1 VFCTIHRWGCPILL
15 SDGQDNRKL
24 KRVGEGLRS
33 RVSRIGDV
41 AYTPSVDSS
50 QFIPALFYTR
60 DQNVYTQALE
70 LKRALIKAHE
80 GDVLE
85 ETLPGSELVNE
96 RGTCYLIETAE
107 RVRLQ
112 TIRANKAK
120 ESLISDFKLLHGVR
134 EATEN
139 ALKDG
144 GYRTIEDLIEHSRF
158 GGQARRF
165 LELVETLDTGE
176 IIEWIGERFSKSH
189 PLALHTSGFHA
200 QDELLFVDIETLG
213 LFSSPIIIIGL
224 AKSIGETLNV
234 HQYVLR
240 DVHEEPAAL
249 AAFLSHVDA
258 HSALVTYNGR
268 NFDVPY
274 LEQRLAYYQM
284 RGDLQRAHFDALHF
298 ARRKWRGVMP
308 DFRLFTIQKH
318 LLGARETDIPGA
330 LVPEFYETYLR
341 TQNIGPL
348 LAVIEHNRQDLV
360 ALAHIFSK
368 LCEG

>member
-1 VFCTIHRWGCPILL
+1 ML
-15 SDGQDNRKL
+15 SEGQDNQKL

-33 RVSRIGDV
+33 RVTLTRDV
-41 AYTPSVDSS
+41 AYKQSANSS
-50 QFIPALFYTR
+50 QFIPALFYTQG
-60 DQNVYTQALE
+60 QNDYTQALE
-70 LKRALIKAHE
+70 LKRALIKEHE

-85 ETLPGSELVNE
+85 EIIPGSELVNE
-96 RGTCYLIETAE
+96 RGTCYRIESLE
-107 RVRLQ
+107 KVRLQ
-112 TIRANKAK
+112 TICSNKAK
-120 ESLISDFKLLHGVR
+120 ESLISDFKLLFGVR

-144 GYRTIEDLIEHSRF
+144 GYRTIEDLVEHNRF
-158 GGQARRF
+158 GEQARRF
-165 LELVETLDTGE
+165 LELIEALDTGE

-189 PLALHTSGFHA
+189 PLALHTSGFHTP
-200 QDELLFVDIETLG
+200 DELLFVDIETLG

-234 HQYVLR
+234 YQYVLR

-258 HSALVTYNGR
+258 HCALVTYNGR
-268 NFDVPY
+268 AFDVPY
-274 LEQRLAYYQM
+274 LEQRLAYYQIH
-284 RGDLQRAHFDALHF
+284 GDLHRAHFDALHF
-298 ARRKWRGVMP
+298 ARRKWHGVMP

>member
-1 VFCTIHRWGCPILL
+1 MPIVV
-15 SDGQDNRKL
+15 SEGQDNRKL

-33 RVSRIGDV
+33 RVTRTGDI
-41 AYTPSVDSS
+41 AYTQSANAP
-50 QFIPALFYTR
+50 QFIPALFYAQGQ
-60 DQNVYTQALE
+60 DDYAQALA
-70 LKRALIKAHE
+70 LKRALIEEHE

-85 ETLPGSELVNE
+85 EIIPGSELVNE
-96 RGTCYLIETAE
+96 RGTCYRIETVE
-107 RVRLQ
+107 KVILK
-112 TIRANKAK
+112 TIPSKRAK
-120 ESLISDFKLLHGVR
+120 ESLLSDFKLLHGVR
-134 EATEN
+134 ETTEN

-144 GYRTIEDLIEHSRF
+144 GYHTIEDLAEHNRF

-165 LELVETLDTGE
+165 LELVEGLDTGE
-176 IIEWIGERFSKSH
+176 IIEWIGKRFSKSH
-189 PLALHTSGFHA
+189 PLALRASGFHA
-200 QDELLFVDIETLG
+200 PDKLLFVDIETLG

-234 HQYVLR
+234 YQYVLR

-258 HSALVTYNGR
+258 HCALVTYNGR
-268 NFDVPY
+268 TFDVPY
-274 LEQRLAYYQM
+274 LEQRLAYYQI

-298 ARRKWRGVMP
+298 ARRKWGGMVP
-308 DFRLFTIQKH
+308 DFRLFTLQKH

-360 ALAHIFSK
+360 ALAHIFSR

>member
-1 VFCTIHRWGCPILL
+1 VL
-15 SDGQDNRKL
+15 SEGQDNRKL
-24 KRVGEGLRS
+24 KRIGEGLRS
-33 RVSRIGDV
+33 RVTRTGD
-41 AYTPSVDSS
+41 AASTQSANSS
-50 QFIPALFYTR
+50 QFIPALFYTQG
-60 DQNVYTQALE
+60 QNDYSQALE
-70 LKRALIKAHE
+70 LKRALIKEHE
-80 GDVLE
+80 GHVLE
-85 ETLPGSELVNE
+85 EILPGSELVNE
-96 RGTCYLIETAE
+96 RGTCYRIETVE
-107 RVRLQ
+107 KVRLQ
-112 TIRANKAK
+112 TIRSNKAK

-144 GYRTIEDLIEHSRF
+144 GYRTIEDLVEHNRF
-158 GGQARRF
+158 GGQARHF
-165 LELVETLDTGE
+165 LELIEALNTGE

-200 QDELLFVDIETLG
+200 PDELLFVDIETLG
-213 LFSSPIIIIGL
+213 LFSSPIIVVGL
-224 AKSIGETLNV
+224 AKSIGETLHV

-268 NFDVPY
+268 TFDVPY
-274 LEQRLAYYQM
+274 LEQRLAYYQIPA
-284 RGDLQRAHFDALHF
+284 DLQRAHFDALHF